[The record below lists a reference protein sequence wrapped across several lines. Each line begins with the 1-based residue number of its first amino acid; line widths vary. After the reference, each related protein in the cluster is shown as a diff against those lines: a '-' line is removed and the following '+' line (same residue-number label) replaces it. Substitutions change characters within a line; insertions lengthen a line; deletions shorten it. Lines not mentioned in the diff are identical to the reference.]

1 MANYNNIKATIDANI
16 KINGNQEITGSV
28 LQSVLNQIVNALGI
42 GYQFAG
48 IATPS
53 TDPGT
58 PDQKVFYLAN
68 TGTYTHFG
76 NLTISKELG
85 ILKYDSSWHVE
96 EITLGTEKLTFKQ
109 GADQWD

>member
-16 KINGNQEITGSV
+16 KTNNNQEITGSV

-53 TDPGT
+53 TNPGT
-58 PDQKVFYLAN
+58 PDQKVF
-68 TGTYTHFG
+68 
-76 NLTISKELG
+76 
-85 ILKYDSSWHVE
+85 
-96 EITLGTEKLTFKQ
+96 
-109 GADQWD
+109 